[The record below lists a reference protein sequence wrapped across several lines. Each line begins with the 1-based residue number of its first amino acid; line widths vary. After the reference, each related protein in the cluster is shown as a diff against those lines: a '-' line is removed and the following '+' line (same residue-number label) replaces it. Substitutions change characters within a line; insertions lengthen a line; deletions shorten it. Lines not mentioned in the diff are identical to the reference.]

1 MTRKFDESVTDED
14 LKKLPVMQ
22 FEGRVKLVDNMQN
35 QPVQNTRIRHRD
47 KTFI

>member
-22 FEGRVKLVDNMQN
+22 FEGRVRLVDNMQKF
-35 QPVQNTRIRHRD
+35 RHAID
-47 KTFI
+47 EILSLIHI